1 MLLACVLSLL
11 PLPPSA
17 AQGPGDLQAR
27 RNRVLA
33 MIVEYGQANYDE
45 QAHLVRDHSAQ
56 LAIAQG
62 SIEYATALL
71 AADQQPERAAAV
83 IEAVLATQVMAPRA
97 KQQGAFPWRPGE
109 APSDA
114 ATAEAAPWLAYIQ
127 QHFRDKLPAETQT
140 HLAASLGPALAAVSR
155 LPEQRANTSEYLREL
170 AAEATLSAAL
180 GTKGPGR
187 DWADDLGGWA
197 KLTEDKGIIEFNSP
211 SFYPRDVAA
220 LQWVWL
226 VAQDPRVKARAAEAL
241 EYLCRDVALHYHPKA
256 GRTAGPGVRVLD
268 RDYLGTGAGRFLLY
282 GLFGQP
288 ELPAAPPFAM
298 FATIAGFVPNQETVH
313 TATQLDVPR
322 LIRTRAADRTTT
334 TYLHPLYSLGTMS
347 GPLTSGCAPVV
358 LTYPQRD
365 AASGYCTIRPV
376 PARIASVQKDGKS
389 LVDLDFDQIGKTPD
403 RVQVQVD
410 IHFGPR
416 SSFGKVLV
424 NETAYYDAAEQKD
437 VPYPVAI
444 DSQASVITEREGVF
458 TAVTAIAAGPIESK
472 AWDLGGKPGML
483 EWVKPLP
490 TVEDELVLHL
500 YGRQDD
506 RRQPV
511 RDNYRVAF
519 AIEMAADDTY
529 EDLDAFAQAVFK
541 ARIRKSLSAKRVKV
555 GEREENPQRPKGFM
569 EPTERANFIFEV
581 RVVQEL
587 RYQSGN
593 DVLELTEDLQKNQII
608 AQTID
613 GQDLKWDFL
622 YRSPSLNHM
631 PGDPLASVLRP
642 PPLPPPP
649 APPTPPAP
657 EGKPKKHPKGHK

>member
-11 PLPPSA
+11 PLPPSP
-17 AQGPGDLQAR
+17 AQGTGDAQAR

-56 LAIAQG
+56 LAIAEG
-62 SIEYATALL
+62 SIEYAAALL
-71 AADQQPERAAAV
+71 AADQQRERAAAV
-83 IEAVLATQVMAPRA
+83 IEAVLATQATSPKA
-97 KQQGAFPWRPGE
+97 GQPGAFPWRPGE

-114 ATAEAAPWLAYIQ
+114 ATAEAAPWLAHIQ

-155 LPEQRANTSEYLREL
+155 LPDERANTSGYLRKL
-170 AAEATLSAAL
+170 AAQATLSTAL
-180 GTKGPGR
+180 GTSGPKG
-187 DWADDLGGWA
+187 DWAGELADWA

-220 LQWVWL
+220 LQWIWL
-226 VAQDPRVKARAAEAL
+226 VAQDPRVKGKAAEAL
-241 EYLCRDVALHYHPKA
+241 EYFCRDVALHYHPKA

-268 RDYLGTGAGRFLLY
+268 RDYLGMGAGRFLLY

-288 ELPAAPPFAM
+288 DLPAAPPFAM
-298 FATIAGFVPNQETVH
+298 FATVAGFVPNQETVQ
-313 TATQLDVPR
+313 TAAQLDAPR
-322 LIRTRAADRTTT
+322 LVRTRTVDRTTT
-334 TYLHPLYSLGTMS
+334 TYLHPLYSLGTMG
-347 GPLTSGCAPVV
+347 GPLTPGCAPVA
-358 LTYPQRD
+358 LIYPQRD
-365 AASGYCTIRPV
+365 ASSGYCTIRPV
-376 PARIASVQKDGKS
+376 PARIASVQKDGKA
-389 LVDLDFDQIGKTPD
+389 LIDLDFDQIGKAPN

-410 IHFGPR
+410 VHLGPK

-424 NETAYYDAAEQKD
+424 NETAYYDAAERKD

-458 TAVTAIAAGPIESK
+458 TAVTVIAAGPIEPKS
-472 AWDLGGKPGML
+472 WDLSGKPGML

-490 TVEDELVLHL
+490 TAEDELVLHL
-500 YGRQDD
+500 CGRQDD

-519 AIEMAADDTY
+519 AIEMAAT
-529 EDLDAFAQAVFK
+529 DAYPTVDEFAQAVFK
-541 ARIRKSLSAKRVKV
+541 ARIRKSVSTKRVKV
-555 GEREENPQRPKGFM
+555 GEREVNPQRPKGFM
-569 EPTERANFIFEV
+569 EPTERANYIYEV
-581 RVVQEL
+581 RMVQEL

-631 PGDPLASVLRP
+631 PGDPLGSVLRP
-642 PPLPPPP
+642 PPPPPP
-649 APPTPPAP
+649 TPPPPPPAP
-657 EGKPKKHPKGHK
+657 EGKSKKHPKGKK